1 MEKINEIYLGESKN
15 NKDKKV
21 KSETI
26 TSLVCYNDIYR
37 YLFQKKISK
46 IEDELNKINKNK
58 ILKNIP
64 KIGKY
69 LKKVYQ
75 IYDLLLNKEK
85 AFNYN
90 FITFEIGKIYKFS
103 ININSCLNKKDLSSF
118 FEKLIAKLINEHKL
132 LYELNKDFFYKK
144 NSNYKYYNLIKTK
157 IEKMINSKK
166 YNYLLVGEYLESIF
180 NNTDKEKEENIYG
193 LVISGLFENI
203 KNINQKNTKEDFN
216 ESDIIDLT
224 KIKDNSKMKNSTN
237 NNNEIKIDE
246 LNINPPNKNINS
258 SKILQNEN
266 VENINDSK
274 KTIFFSSF

>member
-37 YLFQKKISK
+37 YLFQKKISN

-75 IYDLLLNKEK
+75 INDLLLNKEK